1 MNPSSIPIQG
11 PDATSLSDPVR
22 RSLYQALIRSPVPMS
37 RDQLVRMLNLA
48 PSTASF
54 HLERMVR
61 DGLLESESRKLGP
74 KTGPGSGRPTKLYR
88 PAFDEVHLSFPAREY
103 ELAARLLASAI
114 EASVKTGE
122 PVEEALRAVAYAEG
136 QRLGLLAG
144 NVEKAL
150 TDNGFEPET
159 DSHGL
164 VLTNCPFRRLAKGN
178 TPLICGL
185 NEALLQGTLD
195 GCNDER
201 HRVEPA
207 RDGSA
212 CCARLTTP
220 TE

>member
-1 MNPSSIPIQG
+1 MNPSSIPTQG
-11 PDATSLSDPVR
+11 PDAASLADPVR

-37 RDQLVRMLNLA
+37 RDQLVRKLNLA

-61 DGLLESESRKLGP
+61 DGFLETESKKLGP
-74 KTGPGSGRPTKLYR
+74 KSGPGSGRPTKLYR

-103 ELAARLLASAI
+103 ELAGRLMASAI
-114 EASVKTGE
+114 ETSVQTGE
-122 PVEEALRAVAYAEG
+122 PVAEALRAVAYAEG

-150 TDNGFEPET
+150 SDNGFEPEA
-159 DSHGL
+159 DAEGL
-164 VLTNCPFRRLAKGN
+164 VLTNCPFHRLARN
-178 TPLICGL
+178 TQLVCGL
-185 NEALLQGTLD
+185 NTALLQGTLD
-195 GCNDER
+195 GCNDNR

-207 RDGSA
+207 PDGSA